1 MYREFLGDSSFF
13 VALRRLDEEIAA
25 EVCSRGCE
33 CGGAL
38 HVSNYLRRPR
48 GLGFAVE
55 AEQAL
60 RLSFCCGREGCRRR
74 MTPPSVR
81 FFGRRHYA
89 AVAFVLVSALLSE
102 RLSEALVGRIEF
114 EIGVSFETL
123 KRWRRWWR
131 QTFVQSRFWRW
142 RRGRFAPPVGEGAA
156 VAGAILARFGTGS
169 DRGAVRRFLHF
180 LSPLSTTSR
189 AEMAMA
195 SG

>member
-1 MYREFLGDSSFF
+1 MYRELLGDSSFF

-25 EVCSRGCE
+25 EVRSRGCE
-33 CGGAL
+33 CGGVL

-48 GLGFAVE
+48 GLGFVVD
-55 AEQAL
+55 AEQAF

-74 MTPPSVR
+74 VTPPSVR
-81 FFGRRHYA
+81 FFGRRHYV

-131 QTFVQSRFWRW
+131 QAFVQSRFWQW
-142 RRGRFAPPVGEGAA
+142 RRARFSPPVKECSA
-156 VAGAILARFGTGS
+156 VAGAILARFGSAS
-169 DRGAVRRFLHF
+169 DRGAVGRFLHF
-180 LSPLSTTSR
+180 LSPLTTASC
-189 AEMAMA
+189 AETAMA
-195 SG
+195 SD